1 MSDPVF
7 TGLRY
12 SRVWEDHRLL
22 SEALSVGPAD
32 RVLSIASAGDNALA
46 LALTGAEVTAVD
58 INPVQLAWVELQY
71 RARTTLDFDGY
82 LRFVGD
88 CEQGGVEQDLSEVS
102 AWRLDVYA
110 QLRPAL
116 STAARAH
123 WDGETE
129 SIRSGAVRSGRL
141 ERYISQFPP
150 LLAANDRAEID
161 RLLDPSCRSG
171 ERALLV
177 DALKRRG
184 GVTAAMSVYFSD
196 EALGVGGRDP
206 SLYTHVE
213 QADSGARFAQ
223 RFLNALQREGAPRN
237 PYLRRF
243 WTGITGDCDDPP
255 PWSAP
260 IAPADFEAAW
270 NRITWLNEPLDEVLE
285 RLAGGA
291 FTAVNASD
299 IFEYFSPE
307 DTAGWFEHFARACAN
322 GARIAWWELLVNRPV
337 PEGTSW
343 RPLEVGGEGDRVFF
357 YQRFRVAQ
365 RE

>member
-71 RARTTLDFDGY
+71 LARMNLNFGEY

-88 CEQGGVEQDLSEVS
+88 CEWGGALQDLSDVA
-102 AWRLDVYA
+102 AWRAEVYA
-110 QLRPAL
+110 QLRPRL
-116 STAARAH
+116 SVGGRRY
-123 WDGETE
+123 WDAEDEAIG
-129 SIRSGAVRSGRL
+129 SGPVRSGRL
-141 ERYISQFPP
+141 ERYIGQFPGR
-150 LLAANDRAEID
+150 LALADRADID
-161 RLLDPSCRSG
+161 RLFNPSCRAT
-171 ERALLV
+171 ERARLV
-177 DALKRRG
+177 DGLRLRG
-184 GVTAAMSVYFSD
+184 GVTAAMSVYFSN
-196 EALGVGGRDP
+196 EALGGGGRDP
-206 SLYTHVE
+206 SLYTQVD
-213 QADSGARFAQ
+213 QADSGASFAE
-223 RFLNALQREGAPRN
+223 RFLNALQQDRAPRN

-260 IAPADFEAAW
+260 IAQADFEAAW

-307 DTAGWFEHFARACAN
+307 DTARWFEHFARACAN